1 MTTTLQDNQRQGGII
16 ARLKVWR
23 AKRRVSP
30 GWTVVVALTTA
41 LLVMPIVSIVVLA
54 FAPGDGVWQHL
65 LRTTLPGSIMRTVW
79 LMVGVGTITLV
90 VGTSTA
96 WLVTMYRF
104 PGRDR
109 LDWLLVIPLA
119 MPTYIIAFC
128 YVEILDYAG
137 SLQTTLRTLNGW
149 QNSRDYWFPEIRS
162 LGGAIFVM
170 SFVLYPYVYL
180 SARASFLQQSVCTL
194 EVARTLGETPAG
206 TFWKVAL
213 PLARPALAAGV
224 SLALMEC
231 LNDIGAV
238 EYLGVTTLT
247 VSVYTT
253 WLERSSLSGAAQIA
267 SVMLAVVFML
277 LVMERAARGQRQF
290 HHTTGRYRAMPPRTL
305 KGPARIAATTA
316 CTVPFLTG
324 FAFPVVVLVQDSIT
338 FAEDALTNAFWQAAL
353 NSMLLGLGAAAIGV
367 VVALT
372 LAYAKRVA
380 PNGFTRPAV
389 RLTSLGYAVPG
400 TVLAVGLLIPLAGL
414 DNLLDGFARERFGV
428 STGLIMSGSVFALFF
443 AYTVRFMP
451 IGLGAIESGFDRIS
465 PNLDAAARTLGQSAM
480 STLTRVHLPLM
491 QSALGAAALL
501 IFVDTMKEL
510 PATLLMRPFNFET
523 MATHVY
529 QFASLEQFEE
539 AAIGALTIVLIG
551 LLPVILLHRAI
562 AKGRT
567 GGGVAHLPGDAEL

>member
-1 MTTTLQDNQRQGGII
+1 VTTTLQDNQRQGGII

-290 HHTTGRYRAMPPRTL
+290 HHTTGRYRAMPPRAL

-316 CTVPFLTG
+316 CTVPFLIG
-324 FAFPVVVLVQDSIT
+324 FVFPVVVLVQDSIT
-338 FAEDALTNAFWQAAL
+338 FAEDVLTNAFWQAAL

-414 DNLLDGFARERFGV
+414 DNLLDGFAR
-428 STGLIMSGSVFALFF
+428 
-443 AYTVRFMP
+443 
-451 IGLGAIESGFDRIS
+451 GFDRIS